1 MRIVER
7 RKVVFRFLAGMS
19 HNHAMPQEKPFDSIS
34 AKAKINLG
42 LSRFPLDTL
51 PGFVAAANAL
61 SFTQAAADLQLTQS
75 AISKQVKTLEDAIG
89 HSLFKRAT
97 SAGGR
102 LELTDAGR
110 TFYLCAKEILGSVET
125 TLLRINRNH
134 GSALSIST
142 TPSLA
147 SLWLV
152 PRLSLLKEALGGIDV
167 LLDARDD
174 TVNLEASGVD
184 IAIRLMRGTASH
196 DEERV
201 MPLGYEYATLVCAP
215 DLMQGNTPLT
225 SIAAINQHTLLAYE
239 DSRGL
244 FPWLTLDAWLAGL
257 VGENTANIKP
267 KAVIRFTHY
276 EQVIR
281 AAAAGLGFAIG
292 RKPLV
297 DQYLERGELVAP
309 FAKRLGSEPEL
320 PHRYHIVISAAALG
334 KPSTAAFVQW
344 IKTQL

>member
-1 MRIVER
+1 
-7 RKVVFRFLAGMS
+7 
-19 HNHAMPQEKPFDSIS
+19 MPSPIEHQAPSASARSIS
-34 AKAKINLG
+34 SKPKLNIG

-51 PGFVAAANAL
+51 PGFVAAANSL

-75 AISKQVKTLEDAIG
+75 AISKQVKALEEAIG

-110 TFYLCAKEILGSVET
+110 TFYSCAQELLASVAT
-125 TLLRINRNH
+125 TLLRIDRNH
-134 GSALSIST
+134 GSALSITS

-152 PRLSLLKEALGGIDV
+152 PRLSQLKEALGGIDV
-167 LLDARDD
+167 LLDARDEA
-174 TVNLEASGVD
+174 VNLEASGID
-184 IAIRLMRGTASH
+184 IAIRLMRGTAKQT
-196 DEERV
+196 DERLI
-201 MPLGYEYATLVCAP
+201 PLAFEHATLVCSP
-215 DLMQGNTPLT
+215 DLSNVKGTQPLST
-225 SIAAINQHTLLAYE
+225 ISAINHHTLLAYE

-244 FPWLTLDAWLAGL
+244 FPWLSLDAWLAGL
-257 VGENTANIKP
+257 AGVDTSHIRP
-267 KAVIRFTHY
+267 KTVIRFNHY

-297 DQYLERGELVAP
+297 DHYIKSGELVTP
-309 FAKRLGSEPEL
+309 FTKILGSEPEL
-320 PHRYHIVISAAALG
+320 PHRYHLVISAAALG
-334 KPSTAAFVQW
+334 KPSTAAFVKW

>member
-1 MRIVER
+1 VN
-7 RKVVFRFLAGMS
+7 V
-19 HNHAMPQEKPFDSIS
+19 IS
-34 AKAKINLG
+34 AKSKFNIG

-51 PGFVAAANAL
+51 PGFVAAANTL

-75 AISKQVKTLEDAIG
+75 AISKQVKALEDAIG

-110 TFYLCAKEILGSVET
+110 TFYACAQEILTNVET
-125 TLLRINRNH
+125 TLLRIDRNH
-134 GSALSIST
+134 GSTLSIST

-152 PRLSLLKEALGGIDV
+152 PRLNQLKEALGGIDV
-167 LLDARDD
+167 LLDARDE
-174 TVNLEASGVD
+174 TVNLEASGID
-184 IAIRLMRGTASH
+184 IAIRLMRGTATQD
-196 DEERV
+196 DERL
-201 MPLGYEYATLVCAP
+201 MPLSFEYATLVCSP
-215 DLMQGNTPLT
+215 DLLKGKCPLN
-225 SIAAINQHTLLAYE
+225 SLAGINENTLLAYE
-239 DSRGL
+239 DSKGL
-244 FPWLTLDAWLAGL
+244 FPWLSLDAWMAGL
-257 VGENTANIKP
+257 AAQDTSHIKP
-267 KAVIRFTHY
+267 KTIIRFTHY

-297 DQYLERGELVAP
+297 NQYIERGELITP
-309 FAKRLGSEPEL
+309 FSKLLGSEPEL
-320 PHRYHIVISAAALG
+320 PHRYNLVLSAAALG

>member
-1 MRIVER
+1 V
-7 RKVVFRFLAGMS
+7 
-19 HNHAMPQEKPFDSIS
+19 NSIS
-34 AKAKINLG
+34 AKSKFNIG

-51 PGFVAAANAL
+51 PGFVAAANTL

-75 AISKQVKTLEDAIG
+75 AISKQVKALEEAIG

-110 TFYLCAKEILGSVET
+110 TFYSCAQEILRSVET
-125 TLLRINRNH
+125 TLLRIDRNH
-134 GSALSIST
+134 GSTLSIST

-152 PRLSLLKEALGGIDV
+152 PRLNHLKQALGGIDV
-167 LLDARDD
+167 LLDARDE

-184 IAIRLMRGTASH
+184 IAIRLMRGTAAKD
-196 DEERV
+196 DERLI
-201 MPLGYEYATLVCAP
+201 PLSFEYSTLVCAP
-215 DLMQGNTPLT
+215 DLLKGAGPLK
-225 SIAAINQHTLLAYE
+225 SLAAINQHTLLAYE
-239 DSRGL
+239 DSKGL
-244 FPWLTLDAWLAGL
+244 FPWLSLDAWLAGL
-257 VGENTANIKP
+257 AAEDTGNIKP
-267 KAVIRFTHY
+267 KTIIRFTHY

-297 DQYLERGELVAP
+297 NQYIERGELITP
-309 FAKRLGSEPEL
+309 FAKLLGSEPEL
-320 PHRYHIVISAAALG
+320 PHRYHLVISAAALG

>member
-1 MRIVER
+1 
-7 RKVVFRFLAGMS
+7 MS
-19 HNHAMPQEKPFDSIS
+19 HNEQMPLQNPPMPSNANMKSIS
-34 AKAKINLG
+34 AKSKLNVG

-75 AISKQVKTLEDAIG
+75 AISKQVKTLEEAIG
-89 HSLFKRAT
+89 HALFKRAT

-110 TFYLCAKEILGSVET
+110 TFYSCAQALLTDVEA
-125 TLLRINRNH
+125 TLLRIDRNH
-134 GSALSIST
+134 GSTLSVTT

-152 PRLSLLKEALGGIDV
+152 PRLNQLKEALGGIDV

-174 TVNLEASGVD
+174 AVNLEASGVD
-184 IAIRLMRGTASH
+184 IAIRLMRGTVVQK
-196 DEERV
+196 DERLI
-201 MPLGYEYATLVCAP
+201 PLSYEYATLVCSP
-215 DLMQGNTPLT
+215 DLMKGNLPLN
-225 SIAAINQHTLLAYE
+225 SIQAINHHTLLAYE
-239 DSRGL
+239 DSNGL
-244 FPWLTLDAWLAGL
+244 FPWLSLDAWLSGL
-257 VGENTANIKP
+257 AKENIQSVKP
-267 KAVIRFTHY
+267 KTVIRFTHY

-297 DQYLERGELVAP
+297 DQYIERGELVTP
-309 FAKRLGSEPEL
+309 FTKLLGSEPEL
-320 PHRYHIVISAAALG
+320 PHRYHLIISAAALG
-334 KPSTAAFVQW
+334 KPSTAAFVSW
-344 IKTQL
+344 IKTQM

>member
-1 MRIVER
+1 
-7 RKVVFRFLAGMS
+7 MS
-19 HNHAMPQEKPFDSIS
+19 HNAAMPQSNSFLPTSSPVNVIS
-34 AKAKINLG
+34 AKSKFNIG

-51 PGFVAAANAL
+51 PGFVAAANTL

-75 AISKQVKTLEDAIG
+75 AISKQVKALEDAIG

-110 TFYLCAKEILGSVET
+110 TFYACAQEILTNVET
-125 TLLRINRNH
+125 TLLRIDRNH
-134 GSALSIST
+134 GSTLSIST

-152 PRLSLLKEALGGIDV
+152 PRLNQLKEALGGIDV
-167 LLDARDD
+167 LLDARDE
-174 TVNLEASGVD
+174 TVNLEASGID
-184 IAIRLMRGTASH
+184 IAIRLMRGTATQD
-196 DEERV
+196 DERL
-201 MPLGYEYATLVCAP
+201 MPLSFEYATLVCSP
-215 DLMQGNTPLT
+215 DLLKGKSPLN
-225 SIAAINQHTLLAYE
+225 SLAGINENTLLAYE
-239 DSRGL
+239 DSKGL
-244 FPWLTLDAWLAGL
+244 FPWLSLDAWMAGL
-257 VGENTANIKP
+257 AAQDTSHIKP
-267 KAVIRFTHY
+267 KTIIRFTHY

-297 DQYLERGELVAP
+297 NQYIERGELITP
-309 FAKRLGSEPEL
+309 FSKLLGSEPEL
-320 PHRYHIVISAAALG
+320 PHRYHLVLSAAALG